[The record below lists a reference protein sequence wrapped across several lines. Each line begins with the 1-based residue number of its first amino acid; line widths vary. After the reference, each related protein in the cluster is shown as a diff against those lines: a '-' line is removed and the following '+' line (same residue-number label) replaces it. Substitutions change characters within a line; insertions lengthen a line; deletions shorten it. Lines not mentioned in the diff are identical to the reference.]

1 MFDIFRRLNNRI
13 GLDIG
18 ATAIRIYSYGRDE
31 VISEPSII
39 VYDRKRNVIA
49 AGAEAEDMAGRT
61 PRGITS
67 TCPVK
72 NGLAVDTQALT
83 DLLVRIF
90 DRNHITRAG
99 IFKLKIDVCALYG
112 LDDIEQT
119 NIMKAVLGAGNV
131 RATIVDKTLAAAFNE
146 GYDGHSWDSMMMVNI
161 GKDTSQAAVLSYGGV
176 VSYKHMAVG
185 SGDID
190 QAIISY
196 LRRKYGM
203 LISAG
208 TAEQIKIDLGNACGS
223 IDNQSMIMF
232 KAVDLASGM
241 PRDMSVT
248 AGEIQ
253 GCIDEVVRKI
263 IGMVE
268 IVKQKTPYE
277 LLSGIYEKG
286 MILTG
291 GGSRLKGLENL
302 ISVQTGIK
310 AKLSMEPENGT
321 VLGAIPAGQ
330 FMFQRSNIKKI
341 SGRDK

>member
-18 ATAIRIYSYGRDE
+18 ATTIRIYSYARDE
-31 VISEPSII
+31 IISEPSII
-39 VYDRKRNVIA
+39 VYNRKRKVVA
-49 AGAEAEDMAGRT
+49 AGAEAEDMVGRT
-61 PRGITS
+61 PKGITAMR
-67 TCPVK
+67 PVK
-72 NGLAVDTQALT
+72 NGLAVDPQALT
-83 DLLVRIF
+83 DLLTNIL

-119 NIMKAVLGAGNV
+119 NIMKAVLGVGNV
-131 RATIVDKTLAAAFNE
+131 RATIVDKTLAAAFHE
-146 GYDGHSWDSMMMVNI
+146 GYDGHSWDSMMLVNI

-176 VSYKHMAVG
+176 VSYKHINIG

-190 QAIISY
+190 QGIVSY
-196 LRRKYGM
+196 LRRKYGV
-203 LISAG
+203 LISAS
-208 TAEQIKIDLGNACGS
+208 TAEEIKKDLGNACGS
-223 IDNQSMIMF
+223 LENDSLLMF

-253 GCIDEVVRKI
+253 PCIDEVVKKI
-263 IGMVE
+263 VNMVE
-268 IVKQKTPYE
+268 TVKQKTPYE
-277 LLSGIYEKG
+277 LLASIYEKG
-286 MILTG
+286 MTLTG
-291 GGSRLKGLENL
+291 GGAQLKGLENL

-310 AKLSMEPENGT
+310 ARLSKEPENGT
-321 VLGAIPAGQ
+321 VLGAIAAGQ
-330 FMFQRSNIKKI
+330 FMFQRSNIKRI

>member
-18 ATAIRIYSYGRDE
+18 ATTIRIYSYARDE
-31 VISEPSII
+31 IISEPSII
-39 VYDRKRNVIA
+39 VYNRKRKVVA
-49 AGAEAEDMAGRT
+49 AGAEAEDMVGRT
-61 PRGITS
+61 PKGIIAMR
-67 TCPVK
+67 PVK
-72 NGLAVDTQALT
+72 NGLAVDPQALT
-83 DLLVRIF
+83 DLLTNIL

-119 NIMKAVLGAGNV
+119 NIMKAVLGVGNV
-131 RATIVDKTLAAAFNE
+131 RATIVDKTLAAAFHE
-146 GYDGHSWDSMMMVNI
+146 GYDGHSWDSMMLVNI

-176 VSYKHMAVG
+176 VSYKHINIG

-190 QAIISY
+190 QGIVSY
-196 LRRKYGM
+196 LRRKYGV
-203 LISAG
+203 LISTS
-208 TAEQIKIDLGNACGS
+208 TAEEIKKDLGNACGS
-223 IDNQSMIMF
+223 LENDSLLMF

-253 GCIDEVVRKI
+253 PCIDEVVKKI
-263 IGMVE
+263 VNMVE
-268 IVKQKTPYE
+268 TVKQKTPYE
-277 LLSGIYEKG
+277 LLASIYEKG
-286 MILTG
+286 MTLTG
-291 GGSRLKGLENL
+291 GGAQLKGLENL

-310 AKLSMEPENGT
+310 ARLSKEPENGT
-321 VLGAIPAGQ
+321 VLGAIAAGQ
-330 FMFQRSNIKKI
+330 FMFQRSNIKRI